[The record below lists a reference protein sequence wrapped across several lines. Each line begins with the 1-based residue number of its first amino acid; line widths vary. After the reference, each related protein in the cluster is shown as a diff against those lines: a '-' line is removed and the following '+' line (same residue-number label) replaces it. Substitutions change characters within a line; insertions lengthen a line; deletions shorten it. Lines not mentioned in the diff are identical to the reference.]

1 MFTILRSQ
9 PTVFFNPVLGIRLG
23 NKPTE
28 VAWTLPRPRHFDPPI
43 AGLLDRSLA
52 RNACKRLA
60 LAMMDCRVL
69 VVDDDL
75 FALEVVAFMLE
86 ELGCEP
92 LRARSGTEALGTIAN
107 DQTID
112 VLITDIN
119 MPGLDGSTLATRV
132 RSFRPELPIILVT
145 GGVTASRGFPLL
157 RKPFARSD
165 LERVMAETTGLC

>member
-1 MFTILRSQ
+1 
-9 PTVFFNPVLGIRLG
+9 
-23 NKPTE
+23 
-28 VAWTLPRPRHFDPPI
+28 
-43 AGLLDRSLA
+43 
-52 RNACKRLA
+52 
-60 LAMMDCRVL
+60 MMGRRVL

-75 FALEVVAFMLE
+75 LVLEVVAFMLE

-119 MPGLDGSTLATRV
+119 MPGLDGSTLATWA
-132 RSFRPELPIILVT
+132 RSIRPELPIILIT
-145 GGVTASRGFPLL
+145 GDVTASRGFPLL
-157 RKPFARSD
+157 RKPFTPPD

>member
-1 MFTILRSQ
+1 M
-9 PTVFFNPVLGIRLG
+9 
-23 NKPTE
+23 
-28 VAWTLPRPRHFDPPI
+28 
-43 AGLLDRSLA
+43 LDR
-52 RNACKRLA
+52 
-60 LAMMDCRVL
+60 RVL

-75 FALEVVAFMLE
+75 LVLEVVAFMLE

-119 MPGLDGSTLATRV
+119 MPGLDGSTLATWV
-132 RSFRPELPIILVT
+132 RSFRPELPIILIT
-145 GGVTASRGFPLL
+145 GGVTASHGFQLL
-157 RKPFARSD
+157 RKSFARSD